1 MSESEERGR
10 VEGEG
15 RMVHVHVLIDEGDFN
30 RLREFCTYK
39 GQLSHHLRAAVRLYI
54 ERMEREEEERREIER
69 LIIERRAKRQVEESG
84 TGGGE
89 EKGGEK

>member
-15 RMVHVHVLIDEGDFN
+15 RMVHVHVLVDEGDFN

-39 GQLSHHLRAAVRLYI
+39 GQLSHHLRSAIKLYI

-69 LIIERRAKRQVEESG
+69 LIIERRVKRQAE
-84 TGGGE
+84 GGE
-89 EKGGEK
+89 EKGGEERVG